1 MQFRSHAV
9 SFEMAASV
17 CSDCLES
24 DRIHEMDRKDWQ
36 GTLARPGMQ
45 GVQDVK
51 EIRPAGQAGKSGRTV

>member
-1 MQFRSHAV
+1 
-9 SFEMAASV
+9 MAASV